1 MKPKRKP
8 RSVAK
13 ARLSSGISTRTNP
26 SGVVVYR
33 YRWED
38 KASGKRK
45 VATFDTV
52 EEAEEFRVRVSND
65 PRQEPDSANMTFAA
79 WWHRWM
85 EPRDLLP
92 STRKGYE
99 SLARNHIL
107 PALGGLRLVDI
118 KASHLTRMHADMLQ
132 KKKLSSSHSGK
143 ALEQV
148 GACLHDAVVE
158 KLLPAN
164 PHATMPRRRSKHG
177 RAKKDQYALSV
188 SELIALE
195 GAMDPWWAIVVPFIA
210 ETGLRIGE
218 VSALT
223 VGDVDLD
230 NGRVRVNKSRKKTGE
245 LGPPKSDAGYRTVP
259 TLTTA
264 TAQRLRVMITE
275 RNLTKQS
282 PLFAGTRKGILNQDN
297 FRSREWH
304 DAVAKAGLDEL
315 ADGRPA
321 PTPHT
326 LRHTAI
332 TMWMQRAHLTPYQ
345 AARLAG
351 HESSVVTEAIYSHL
365 NPGEL
370 GFVRDAL
377 EGWDRA
383 DLRAVNED

>member
-33 YRWED
+33 YRWDD
-38 KASGKRK
+38 KATGKRK
-45 VATFDTV
+45 VATFDTP
-52 EEAEEFRVRVSND
+52 EEAEEFRLCILKD
-65 PRQEPDSANMTFAA
+65 PRQEENSATMTFAA
-79 WWHRWM
+79 WWGRWM

-107 PALGGLRLVDI
+107 PALGTLRLTDI
-118 KASHLTRMHADMLQ
+118 KASHLQAMHADMLQ
-132 KKKLSSSHSGK
+132 KKGLSDSHSGK

-148 GACLHDAVVE
+148 GACLQDAVSDG
-158 KLLPAN
+158 LLSVN
-164 PHATMPRRRSKHG
+164 PRSKMPRRRRKHTG
-177 RAKKDQYALSV
+177 TKKDQYALSV
-188 SELIALE
+188 AELVTLE
-195 GAMDPWWAIVVPFIA
+195 GAMDERWAILVPFIA

-223 VGDVDLD
+223 VRDIDLD
-230 NGRVRVNKSRKKTGE
+230 NGRVTVNKSRKKTGE
-245 LGPPKSDAGYRTVP
+245 LGPPKSKAGYRTVP
-259 TLTTA
+259 TLTKA
-264 TAQRLRVMITE
+264 TAQRLRAMITD

-282 PLFAGTRKGILNQDN
+282 PLFTGAKGGILNQDN
-297 FRSREWH
+297 FRGREWKA
-304 DAVAKAGLDEL
+304 AVEAAGLNRL
-315 ADGRPA
+315 TDGRAA

-345 AARLAG
+345 AAKIAG
-351 HESSVVTEAIYSHL
+351 HENSLVTESIYSHL

-370 GFVRDAL
+370 GFVREAM
-377 EGWDRA
+377 EGWGRA
-383 DLRAVNED
+383 DLRAVSED

>member
-33 YRWED
+33 YRWDD
-38 KASGKRK
+38 KATGKRK

-52 EEAEEFRVRVSND
+52 LEAEEFRLRILND
-65 PRQEPDSANMTFAA
+65 PRQEENSATMTFAA
-79 WWHRWM
+79 WWDRWM

-107 PALGGLRLVDI
+107 PALGRLRLTDI
-118 KASHLTRMHADMLQ
+118 KASHLQAMHADMLQ
-132 KKKLSSSHSGK
+132 KKGLSDSHSGK

-148 GACLHDAVVE
+148 GACLQDAVSDG
-158 KLLPAN
+158 LLSVN
-164 PHATMPRRRSKHG
+164 PRSKMPRRGRKHTG
-177 RAKKDQYALSV
+177 TKKDQYALSV
-188 SELIALE
+188 AELVALE
-195 GAMDPWWAIVVPFIA
+195 GAMDERWAIVVPFIA

-223 VGDVDLD
+223 VRDIDLD
-230 NGRVRVNKSRKKTGE
+230 NGRVTVNKSRKKTGE
-245 LGPPKSDAGYRTVP
+245 LGPPKSKAGYRAVP
-259 TLTTA
+259 TLTKA
-264 TAQRLRVMITE
+264 TAQRLRVMITD

-282 PLFAGTRKGILNQDN
+282 PLFTGAKGGILNQDN
-297 FRSREWH
+297 FRGREWK
-304 DAVAKAGLDEL
+304 DAVEAAGLDRL
-315 ADGRPA
+315 ADGRAA

-345 AARLAG
+345 AAKIAG
-351 HESSVVTEAIYSHL
+351 HENSLVTESIYSHL

-370 GFVRDAL
+370 GFVRDAM
-377 EGWDRA
+377 EGWGRA
-383 DLRAVNED
+383 DLRAVSED